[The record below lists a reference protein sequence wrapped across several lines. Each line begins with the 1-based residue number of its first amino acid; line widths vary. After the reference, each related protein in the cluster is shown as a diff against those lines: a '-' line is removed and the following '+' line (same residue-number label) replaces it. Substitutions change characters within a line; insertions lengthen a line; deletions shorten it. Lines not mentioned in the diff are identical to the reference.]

1 MINANILLFTRWH
14 GLCFVLSCEAENKYK
29 KSIDSVR
36 GSDILSLVMLAE
48 ALRIRLCG

>member
-1 MINANILLFTRWH
+1 MLIFYCLQAGIV
-14 GLCFVLSCEAENKYK
+14 CASSCLVTPKNKYK